1 VISVGFGGTT
11 TLLMI
16 VTLTGG
22 FKNEASLDS
31 NAQSIIRSIE
41 NFKIVEFA
49 AVIVVCIM
57 PTKLTPILI
66 YRAIKNLTQQIT
78 FSILY
83 SIIIFSQF
91 FY

>member
-1 VISVGFGGTT
+1 LTT
-11 TLLMI
+11 

-31 NAQSIIRSIE
+31 NAHSIIRSIE
-41 NFKIVEFA
+41 NFKVVAFA
-49 AVIVVCIM
+49 AAIVVCIM

-66 YRAIKNLTQQIT
+66 YRAIKNFIQQIT

-83 SIIIFSQF
+83 FIIIFSQF
-91 FY
+91 FFIKM